1 LSSDKVVVTAF
12 KPSDDGNAW
21 IVRLFGASGKT
32 EKVKLSWSKPAPQQ
46 VWLSDTSEQPREI
59 TGPAV
64 EVPGW
69 GIVTLR
75 AE

>member
-1 LSSDKVVVTAF
+1 MITALE
-12 KPSDDGNAW
+12 PSDDGKAW

-32 EKVKLSWSKPAPQQ
+32 ERIELAWADPAPQQ
-46 VWLSDTSEQPREI
+46 VWLSDTSEQPRKKA
-59 TGPAV
+59 GPSI